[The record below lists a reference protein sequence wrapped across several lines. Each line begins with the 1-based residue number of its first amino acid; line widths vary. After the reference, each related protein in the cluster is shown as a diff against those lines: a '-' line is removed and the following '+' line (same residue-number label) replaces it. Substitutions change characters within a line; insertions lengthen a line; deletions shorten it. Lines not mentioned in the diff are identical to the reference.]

1 MSQLRDPQQ
10 PPSPPTTAF
19 ATTTTFAAA
28 VTDVTDVALNNGDN
42 GSVTAVR
49 AGERQT
55 DETSGKKN
63 LLPENATPG
72 NLRR

>member
-28 VTDVTDVALNNGDN
+28 VTDVALNNGDN
-42 GSVTAVR
+42 GSVVAAVP

-63 LLPENATPG
+63 LILPENATPG